1 MDKEYAHVL
10 AKVWLDRAVELSC
23 GGTGIAGERIL

>member
-10 AKVWLDRAVELSC
+10 AKVRLDRAAELLVEA
-23 GGTGIAGERIL
+23 TGIAGERIL